1 MERICDDML
10 MHSRVL
16 FWAPLYYAY
25 VAYKEEKR
33 DEVLKENERLDFGGD
48 RRQAYSD
55 SPLYTDA
62 KTPLMQ
68 SQR

>member
-1 MERICDDML
+1 ML
-10 MHSRVL
+10 MAASVL

-25 VAYKEEKR
+25 LAYTDEKR
-33 DEVLKENERLDFGGD
+33 NEVLKENERLDFGSN
-48 RRQAYSD
+48 RREIYTD

-62 KTPLMQ
+62 KTPLLQ

>member
-1 MERICDDML
+1 MDCVL
-10 MHSRVL
+10 TSSSVL

-25 VAYKEEKR
+25 LEWREEKEN
-33 DEVLKENERLDFGGD
+33 EVLKENERLDFSND
-48 RRQAYSD
+48 RCQTHTD

-62 KTPLMQ
+62 KTPLLQ